1 VPPVTRGDVFVI
13 SAPSGSGK
21 TTICRALLQ
30 RLPGLALSVS
40 YTTRERRP
48 GEKDGIDYYFV
59 DEEKFDNML
68 NSKEFLESA
77 SVYGRRYGTSRA
89 AVQSIVSQGL
99 DAVLEI
105 DIQGGRSVKAAVP
118 EAVLV
123 GILPPDWETL
133 RGRLFA
139 RARDSR
145 EEMERRLTEARQELS
160 ALKGYDYLVVNDDLE
175 MAVRQVEWIVRAQR
189 LRRERSSSAIDRILR
204 ETGEG
209 RDGSS
214 NG

>member
-1 VPPVTRGDVFVI
+1 MRGDIFVI

-21 TTICRALLQ
+21 TTICRALLG
-30 RLPGLALSVS
+30 RVEGLSLSVS

-48 GEKDGIDYYFV
+48 GEIDGKDYYFV

-68 NSKEFLESA
+68 VSKGFLEHA
-77 SVYGRRYGTSRA
+77 RVYGRRYGTSRA
-89 AVQSIVSQGL
+89 AVEAIVSRGS
-99 DAVLEI
+99 DAVLEL
-105 DIQGGRSVKAAVP
+105 DVQGGRSVKAAVP

-123 GILPPDWETL
+123 GILPPDQETL
-133 RGRLFA
+133 RARLVA
-139 RARDSR
+139 RGRDSR
-145 EEMERRLTEARQELS
+145 EEMERRLTEARQELA
-160 ALKGYDYLVVNDDLE
+160 ALREYDYLVVNDDLGN
-175 MAVRQVEWIVRAQR
+175 AVSRVESIVRARR
-189 LRRERSSSAIDRILR
+189 LRRERAYDVIDRILE

>member
-1 VPPVTRGDVFVI
+1 MARGDVFVI

-21 TTICRALLQ
+21 TTICRTLLQ
-30 RLPGLALSVS
+30 RLPGFAISVS

-48 GEKDGIDYYFV
+48 GETDGRDYYFV
-59 DEEKFDNML
+59 DEEKFDKML
-68 NSKEFLESA
+68 YSKEFLESA

-89 AVQSIVSQGL
+89 AVESIVSRGL

-133 RGRLFA
+133 RGRLYT

-145 EEMERRLTEARQELS
+145 EEMERRLTEARRELA
-160 ALKGYDYLVVNDDLE
+160 ALKEYDYLVVNDDLE
-175 MAVRQVEWIVRAQR
+175 TAVRKVEWIVRARR
-189 LRRERSSSAIDRILR
+189 LRRERASAAIDRILG

-214 NG
+214 HG

>member
-1 VPPVTRGDVFVI
+1 MTRGDIFVV

-21 TTICRALLQ
+21 TTICRALLG
-30 RLPGLALSVS
+30 RVPGLALSVS

-48 GEKDGIDYYFV
+48 GERHGKDYYFV
-59 DEEKFDNML
+59 DEQEFDKMV

-77 SVYGRRYGTSRA
+77 SVYGRRYGSSRA
-89 AVQSIVSQGL
+89 AVETIVSRGL

-133 RGRLFA
+133 RGRLYA

-145 EEMERRLTEARQELS
+145 EEMERRLAEARRELS

-175 MAVRQVEWIVRAQR
+175 TAVRQVEWIVRARR
-189 LRRERSSSAIDRILR
+189 LRRERSSAAVDRILG
-204 ETGEG
+204 ETGEE

>member
-1 VPPVTRGDVFVI
+1 VPRGDIFVI

-21 TTICRALLQ
+21 TTICRTLLD
-30 RLPGLALSVS
+30 RVDGLSISVS

-48 GEKDGIDYYFV
+48 GEVDGVDYYFV
-59 DEEKFDNML
+59 DEEKFDKML
-68 NSKEFLESA
+68 VSKGFLEHA
-77 SVYGRRYGTSRA
+77 RVYGHRYGTSRA
-89 AVQSIVSQGL
+89 AVEEIVSRGL

-105 DIQGGRSVKAAVP
+105 DVQGGRSVKAAVP

-123 GILPPDWETL
+123 GVLPPDQETL

-139 RARDSR
+139 RGRDTR
-145 EEMERRLTEARQELS
+145 EEMERRLTEARREIA
-160 ALKGYDYLVVNDDLE
+160 ALKTYDYLVVNDDLSK
-175 MAVRQVEWIVRAQR
+175 AVARVEWIVRARR
-189 LRRERSSSAIDRILR
+189 LRRERASGVIDRIL
-204 ETGEG
+204 EEGGEE